1 METLS
6 WLCLFLPLAGV
17 ALLALLHTRVTREVA
32 AWLGTGFAFAAFL
45 CAAIV
50 FFQILGE
57 DESSRGHVFTL
68 YTWAG
73 SPSFHVPLMIQ
84 VDQLAVVEMLIVSGI
99 GSLIVMYSIGY
110 MHGDPKERRFFAYL
124 DMFLFSM
131 LLLVMAGNFVLL
143 LAGWGLVGLSSYLLI
158 GFWHEQRAPVVA
170 AKKAFV
176 MNAIGD
182 VGIAI
187 AIFFMVRDLGTTD
200 YHAVFTKGPEVWAK
214 GGDTA
219 NWVAFLLLVGAVA
232 KSAQIPLHTWLPD
245 AMEGPTPVSALI
257 HAATMVTAG
266 VYLVARCHVLFA
278 NAPDIASLTALLGV
292 ATLLMAGVI
301 AVVQTDIKR
310 IIAYST
316 MSQIGY
322 MFAAVGVGE
331 YAAGMFHLLTHAFFK
346 ALLFLGAGIV
356 IHALANEQDVRRM
369 GGLSKV
375 MPHTTKLMWVGT
387 IALIGFFPLSKDE
400 ILAGAME
407 SGSTTAWIVWAGGL
421 IGAFFTG
428 IYATR
433 LMRLVFYGD
442 MSDFAKE
449 HLHTGHGEAPWTMFW
464 PVCVLAAGAIL
475 SGFLALGFGFTNFFA
490 DFLANTAPDIE
501 ASVADDSITTLI
513 SWSVSII
520 GAWFVWNLYAAPG
533 RSAALRQAVR
543 RDDHGSP
550 TTSSTGTSSTTRS
563 RTGRRLPRH
572 LDEPG
577 GRGLDHRR
585 LRQGD
590 RLRGRHHRPAGRR
603 GADRGRPRVRRRRR
617 AGRADRRRLPPEPGV
632 AVTTALILLPLIAG
646 LVVGLAPLERRTT
659 EGLAL
664 LAALVECALGVVA
677 LIQFDSDK
685 GTQFVTDKVWITD
698 FLGIADV
705 RFHVG
710 MGGLSLFMVLLTAV
724 GVAAA
729 AATASWAGR
738 ERPRVYFALLLG
750 LECALVLLF
759 TARDIVLFYVGWEAM
774 MIPLYV
780 LIAVWGGEQRRRAT
794 LTFFIYTLIGSLLM
808 LVAVAWVGIHGNS
821 FQIDVLTGAGLDST
835 WPFLAF
841 CAAFCI
847 KAPLFPLHGWLPIT
861 YRQAAPETTALLSGV
876 ISKAGAYGLIAIAI
890 PLFAPNAV
898 DLRWWFVGLALA
910 GLLYGSLIAFRQ
922 PDARGV
928 VAYSSLGQ
936 MNLIVIGIFASL
948 PSVVGTSSVTRPTT
962 ATVATN
968 DNGITGAK
976 FQMVNH
982 GLVSLAAF
990 LLIGLIEL
998 RCGTDAF
1005 KYLGGLA
1012 NGRPVISTV
1021 FLITALFALA
1031 VPGSAVFVS
1040 ELYILIGAFQFQAL
1054 VGAAAACA
1062 IVLAAMYM
1070 LRWYSALVH
1079 EGDGPNVSPET
1090 PDLRLGELGI
1100 AVPLVLILLVLSAY
1114 PFGVMERLGGFG

>member
-1 METLS
+1 
-6 WLCLFLPLAGV
+6 
-17 ALLALLHTRVTREVA
+17 
-32 AWLGTGFAFAAFL
+32 
-45 CAAIV
+45 
-50 FFQILGE
+50 
-57 DESSRGHVFTL
+57 
-68 YTWAG
+68 
-73 SPSFHVPLMIQ
+73 
-84 VDQLAVVEMLIVSGI
+84 
-99 GSLIVMYSIGY
+99 
-110 MHGDPKERRFFAYL
+110 
-124 DMFLFSM
+124 
-131 LLLVMAGNFVLL
+131 
-143 LAGWGLVGLSSYLLI
+143 
-158 GFWHEQRAPVVA
+158 
-170 AKKAFV
+170 
-176 MNAIGD
+176 
-182 VGIAI
+182 
-187 AIFFMVRDLGTTD
+187 
-200 YHAVFTKGPEVWAK
+200 
-214 GGDTA
+214 
-219 NWVAFLLLVGAVA
+219 
-232 KSAQIPLHTWLPD
+232 
-245 AMEGPTPVSALI
+245 
-257 HAATMVTAG
+257 
-266 VYLVARCHVLFA
+266 
-278 NAPDIASLTALLGV
+278 
-292 ATLLMAGVI
+292 
-301 AVVQTDIKR
+301 
-310 IIAYST
+310 
-316 MSQIGY
+316 
-322 MFAAVGVGE
+322 
-331 YAAGMFHLLTHAFFK
+331 
-346 ALLFLGAGIV
+346 
-356 IHALANEQDVRRM
+356 
-369 GGLSKV
+369 
-375 MPHTTKLMWVGT
+375 
-387 IALIGFFPLSKDE
+387 
-400 ILAGAME
+400 
-407 SGSTTAWIVWAGGL
+407 
-421 IGAFFTG
+421 
-428 IYATR
+428 
-433 LMRLVFYGD
+433 
-442 MSDFAKE
+442 
-449 HLHTGHGEAPWTMFW
+449 
-464 PVCVLAAGAIL
+464 
-475 SGFLALGFGFTNFFA
+475 
-490 DFLANTAPDIE
+490 
-501 ASVADDSITTLI
+501 
-513 SWSVSII
+513 
-520 GAWFVWNLYAAPG
+520 
-533 RSAALRQAVR
+533 
-543 RDDHGSP
+543 
-550 TTSSTGTSSTTRS
+550 
-563 RTGRRLPRH
+563 
-572 LDEPG
+572 
-577 GRGLDHRR
+577 
-585 LRQGD
+585 
-590 RLRGRHHRPAGRR
+590 
-603 GADRGRPRVRRRRR
+603 
-617 AGRADRRRLPPEPGV
+617 
-632 AVTTALILLPLIAG
+632 VTTALILLPLIAG
-646 LVVGLAPLERRTT
+646 LIVGLAPLERRMT

-664 LAALVECALGVVA
+664 LAAVVECALGVVA
-677 LIQFDSDK
+677 LIQFDADK

-729 AATASWAGR
+729 AATASWVGR

-948 PSVVGTSSVTRPTT
+948 PTVVGSSLAGPVVH
-962 ATVATN
+962 AN

-1005 KYLGGLA
+1005 KSVGGLA